1 MSFSQSCVRTA
12 VRGLNFGGRTLRKL
26 GIETPSLDADALHRA
41 AYARAGARSYGSWD
55 IDEPLERLLKSYRD
69 EAALTTLGRITVREL
84 IVSLLDN
91 LLRMEAERAA
101 NPLIEQ
107 QRITA
112 PVFIVG
118 LPRTGTTHLHGII
131 SQDPDNRAPLTWEV
145 MYPAA
150 GRSAAEIARAR
161 AQTGTRLNWADRLA
175 PEFMRIHPIA
185 PDLPQEC
192 IAITAQVFMSIQF
205 HTTHDVSSYQDWLE
219 TAPQKLGF
227 DFHLRFLQHL
237 QAKTTTAMDGRSAAS
252 AGRNSRPT
260 AMDGGSAASAGPSS
274 GSGSRWVLKAP
285 GHLFA
290 LEGLL
295 ERYPDARIIHTHRD
309 PLRVMASMASH
320 ATVLRRAF
328 SDRANPR
335 SIARDWAD
343 RWARALDKFLAVR
356 DRARAEQF
364 LDVRFESIESDPL
377 GTVERV
383 YDFVGWPLTRD
394 ARDAMGRFLAAN
406 PKNKHGVHS
415 YTLEQ
420 FGLSR
425 AAETARFRSYC
436 ERFGI
441 PVRAER

>member
-1 MSFSQSCVRTA
+1 MTFSQACVKTA
-12 VRGLNFGGRTLRKL
+12 VRGLNLGGRTLRRL
-26 GIETPSLDADALHRA
+26 GVERPALDADSLHRA
-41 AYARAGARSYGSWD
+41 AYRRAGLSRYGAWD
-55 IDEPLERLLKSYRD
+55 FAEPLERLLKSYRD

-101 NPLIEQ
+101 NPDIER

-118 LPRTGTTHLHGII
+118 LPRTGTTHLHGLI
-131 SQDPDNRAPLTWEV
+131 SEDAANRAPLTWEV

-150 GRSAAEIARAR
+150 SREDGEIARSRSQTDAR
-161 AQTGTRLNWADRLA
+161 LGWADRLA

-185 PDLPQEC
+185 ADLPQEC

-205 HTTHDVSSYQDWLE
+205 HTTHDVPSYQDWFE
-219 TAPQKLGF
+219 SAPQRLAF
-227 DFHLRFLQHL
+227 EFHHRFLQHL
-237 QAKTTTAMDGRSAAS
+237 QAKT
-252 AGRNSRPT
+252 
-260 AMDGGSAASAGPSS
+260 
-274 GSGSRWVLKAP
+274 SGSRWVLKAP

-309 PLRVMASMASH
+309 PLRVIASMASH

-328 SDRANPR
+328 SDSADPQK
-335 SIARDWAD
+335 IASDWAD

-356 DRARAEQF
+356 DRASPSQF
-364 LDVRFESIESDPL
+364 LDINFESIESDPL

-383 YDFVGWPLTRD
+383 YDFLKWPLTTD
-394 ARDAMGRFLAAN
+394 ARAAMQRFLGAN

-425 AAETARFRSYC
+425 AAETIRFRNYC
-436 ERFGI
+436 ERFRI
-441 PVRAER
+441 PVRADR

>member
-1 MSFSQSCVRTA
+1 MTFSQACVKTA
-12 VRGLNFGGRTLRKL
+12 VRGLNLGGRTLRRL
-26 GIETPSLDADALHRA
+26 GVEPPSLDAESLHRA
-41 AYARAGARSYGSWD
+41 AYRRASLSRYGEWD
-55 IDEPLERLLKSYRD
+55 FAEPLERLLKSYRD
-69 EAALTTLGRITVREL
+69 EAALTTLGRITAREL

-91 LLRMEAERAA
+91 LLRMEAERIASPA
-101 NPLIEQ
+101 IE
-107 QRITA
+107 RERVTA
-112 PVFIVG
+112 PVFIIG
-118 LPRTGTTHLHGII
+118 LPRTGTTHLHGLI
-131 SQDPDNRAPLTWEV
+131 SQDPGNRTPLTWEV

-150 GRSAAEIARAR
+150 GRAPGDVARAR

-205 HTTHDVSSYQDWLE
+205 HTTHDVPSYQDWFE
-219 TAPQKLGF
+219 AAPQRLGF
-227 DFHLRFLQHL
+227 DFHHRFLQHL
-237 QAKTTTAMDGRSAAS
+237 QAKQ
-252 AGRNSRPT
+252 AGT
-260 AMDGGSAASAGPSS
+260 
-274 GSGSRWVLKAP
+274 RWVLKAP

-295 ERYPDARIIHTHRD
+295 ERYPDARIVHTHRD

-328 SDRANPR
+328 SDRADPR
-335 SIARDWAD
+335 KIAADWAD

-356 DRARAEQF
+356 DRASPAQF
-364 LDVRFESIESDPL
+364 LDVGFESIESDPL

-383 YDFVGWPLTRD
+383 YDFLGWPLTNE
-394 ARDAMGRFLAAN
+394 ARAAMQGFLDAN

-425 AAETARFRSYC
+425 TAEAARFRNYC
-436 ERFGI
+436 ERFRI

>member
-1 MSFSQSCVRTA
+1 MTFSQACVKTA
-12 VRGLNFGGRTLRKL
+12 VRGLNLGGRTLRRL
-26 GIETPSLDADALHRA
+26 GVEPPSLDAESLHRA
-41 AYARAGARSYGSWD
+41 AYRRASLSRYGEWD
-55 IDEPLERLLKSYRD
+55 FAEPLERLLKSYRD
-69 EAALTTLGRITVREL
+69 EAALTTLGRITAREL

-91 LLRMEAERAA
+91 LLRMEAERIATPA
-101 NPLIEQ
+101 IE
-107 QRITA
+107 RERVTA
-112 PVFIVG
+112 PVFIIG
-118 LPRTGTTHLHGII
+118 LPRTGTTHLHGLI
-131 SQDPDNRAPLTWEV
+131 SQDPGNRTPLTWEV

-150 GRSAAEIARAR
+150 GRAPGDVARAR

-205 HTTHDVSSYQDWLE
+205 HTTHDVPSYQDWFE
-219 TAPQKLGF
+219 AAPQRLGF
-227 DFHLRFLQHL
+227 DFHHRFLQHL
-237 QAKTTTAMDGRSAAS
+237 QAKGA
-252 AGRNSRPT
+252 
-260 AMDGGSAASAGPSS
+260 
-274 GSGSRWVLKAP
+274 GSRWVLKAP

-295 ERYPDARIIHTHRD
+295 ERYPDARIVHTHRD

-328 SDRANPR
+328 SDRADPR
-335 SIARDWAD
+335 KIAADWAD

-356 DRARAEQF
+356 DRASPAQF
-364 LDVRFESIESDPL
+364 LDVGFESIESDPL

-383 YDFVGWPLTRD
+383 YDFLGWPLTNE
-394 ARDAMGRFLAAN
+394 ARAAMQGFLDAN

-425 AAETARFRSYC
+425 TAEAARFRNYC
-436 ERFGI
+436 ERFRI

>member
-1 MSFSQSCVRTA
+1 MTFSQACVSTA
-12 VRGLNFGGRTLRKL
+12 VRGLNLGGRTLRKL
-26 GIETPSLDADALHRA
+26 GVEPPSLDADALHRA
-41 AYARAGARSYGSWD
+41 AQRRAAQTSYGAWD
-55 IDEPLERLLKSYRD
+55 FAEPLERLLKSYRD

-84 IVSLLDN
+84 IVSLLEN
-91 LLRMEAERAA
+91 LLRMEAERVA
-101 NPLIEQ
+101 NPRIESE
-107 QRITA
+107 RIEA
-112 PVFIVG
+112 PVFIIG
-118 LPRTGTTHLHGII
+118 LPRTGTTHLHGLI
-131 SQDPDNRAPLTWEV
+131 SQDAANRAPFTWEV

-150 GRSAAEIARAR
+150 SRSPAGIARAR
-161 AQTGTRLNWADRLA
+161 SQTGARLEWADRLA

-205 HTTHDVSSYQDWLE
+205 HTTHDVTSYQDWFE
-219 TAPQKLGF
+219 SAPQRLAF
-227 DFHLRFLQHL
+227 DFHHRFLQHL
-237 QAKTTTAMDGRSAAS
+237 QAKGGNAAI
-252 AGRNSRPT
+252 R
-260 AMDGGSAASAGPSS
+260 GGGA
-274 GSGSRWVLKAP
+274 RWVLKAP

-328 SDRANPR
+328 SDRADPLK
-335 SIARDWAD
+335 IAADWVD

-356 DRARAEQF
+356 DRAPAAQF
-364 LDVRFESIESDPL
+364 LDIDFDAIERDSL
-377 GTVERV
+377 GAVERV
-383 YDFVGWPLTRD
+383 YDFLGWPLTSE
-394 ARDAMGRFLAAN
+394 ARTAMRNFLAAN

-425 AAETARFRSYC
+425 ATETARFRSYC

-441 PVRAER
+441 PVRSER